1 MVCLPTV
8 THAQVVLA
16 GRLTTT
22 TTGEQF
28 NAGSQDASISP
39 DGRYI
44 AFVSSSSNI
53 GQPSNGSLNVYRY
66 DLVTDEYLLATP
78 VLGGGNSN
86 APSISEG
93 GLSLAFESQADN
105 LAAAGNPSGFSD
117 VFYSYA
123 YDAGQGA
130 IAFDTYLV
138 SQGVGGAV
146 PNGASQNASISG
158 NGLYVAFL
166 SYASNLIDNDT
177 NVSPDIFVSDAATL
191 FAGQP
196 ERVSVN
202 NGGAQI
208 NGYSRALS
216 PSAISSDGRFVA
228 FAVDTPVSID
238 GSNAGTLEDVF
249 VRDRT
254 LGMTSLISKSTAG
267 VAGSN
272 SSDEA
277 AISPSGRYVVF
288 RSFSTN
294 LVANRSGS
302 LIYVRDRQ
310 NETTTNMPLPP
321 GADSCEDPRISDLGD
336 IVAQCNMPS
345 PASQQ
350 AFLYDPAGDGAFY
363 RLSTSLT
370 DTNGNGTSGG
380 FTGISADGGF
390 MVFDSVASD
399 LVPDDTNS
407 AADVFGVIP
416 EPDAASGCLVA
427 IAALAVA
434 ARRRGKRRSR
444 RRSPARRD
452 TRGRASSR

>member
-1 MVCLPTV
+1 MKVGSIHWVFALGLVCLPTV
-8 THAQVVLA
+8 SHAQAVLA

-22 TTGEQF
+22 TTAEQF

-39 DGRYI
+39 DGRYV
-44 AFVSSSSNI
+44 AFVSTSSNI

-66 DLVTDEYLLATP
+66 DLVTDEYLLATS

-86 APSISEG
+86 APSISEDG
-93 GLSLAFESQADN
+93 IALAFESLADN
-105 LAAAGNPSGFSD
+105 LAAGTGTPSGFAD
-117 VFYSYA
+117 VFYSEVF
-123 YDAGQGA
+123 DAGQGV
-130 IAFDTYLV
+130 DTYLV
-138 SQGVGGAV
+138 SKGLGGAA

-158 NGLYVAFL
+158 NGRYVVFL
-166 SYASNLIDNDT
+166 SHASNLIDGDT
-177 NVSPDIFVSDAATL
+177 NASPDIFVADSADL

-216 PSAISSDGRFVA
+216 PSAISSDGRYVA

-254 LGMTSLISKSTAG
+254 AATTSLMSKSTAG
-267 VAGSN
+267 VAGTS
-272 SSDEA
+272 SSDMA
-277 AISPSGRYVVF
+277 AISPNGRYVVF

-294 LVANRSGS
+294 LVASRSGS

-310 NETTTNMPLPP
+310 NGTTTNMPLPP

-336 IVAQCNMPS
+336 IVSQCNMPS

-350 AFLYDPAGDGAFY
+350 AFLYDPAGGGAFY
-363 RLSTSLT
+363 QLSTSLT
-370 DTNGNGTSGG
+370 ATNGNGTSGG

-390 MVFDSVASD
+390 MVFDSAASD

-407 AADVFGVIP
+407 ASDVFVVIP
-416 EPDAASGCLVA
+416 EPDAASGWLVA
-427 IAALAVA
+427 VSALAVA

-444 RRSPARRD
+444 
-452 TRGRASSR
+452 